1 MYLQVTCSNTQPSLL
16 YTRYNKLLLNTTAQ
30 EGAGLTDIT
39 CGYKY
44 IHRVDDD
51 HYIFLPEVTLEG
63 HSADLS
69 PNHNAVWARCY
80 LNTYWAWLPEIVLY
94 IFGVQVLKSVSCTYR
109 IAYNIL

>member
-1 MYLQVTCSNTQPSLL
+1 MTCSNTQPSLL

-80 LNTYWAWLPEIVLY
+80 LNTYWALLPEIVLY

-109 IAYNIL
+109 ITYNIL